1 MTLIKAVPMKRIRL
15 LIPLLIAVL
24 GCAMS
29 VQAAS
34 KDTLEDNGFNCA
46 PVGGLPNIKPA
57 TRCEKCE
64 TNPQNGTVRCDVYY
78 CDESG
83 ANCHPQATHAT
94 ADLQEADLEHP
105 LVGLG
110 DINADAVADIAVGD
124 PAHGQIVV
132 LSGAGDGVLATL
144 KSENPDPLSL
154 FGRWFTGIEDR
165 NGDAVPDLVVKDS
178 ANGKFSFFSG
188 LDGTKLASE
197 ERADIRNEEPLTT
210 TLPEMGRVAG
220 DAVVGD
226 LNKDGVADLAI
237 VDSSQ
242 GQVLIFSGADSSLV
256 TILPVPGLLDSVN
269 TGDRSVTNSALIGG
283 WCVERS
289 KYVQSGSWRTLETLW
304 NAEAGALFRL
314 PAGAQIKVRRG
325 VGWFGWDTQKQTLD
339 GVNTKNLSVGK
350 SYIPSR
356 MQMKVSQSTYVT
368 YTYCPVGP

>member
-1 MTLIKAVPMKRIRL
+1 MTLIKAVPMKWIRL

-46 PVGGLPNIKPA
+46 PVGGLPGIKPA

-64 TNPQNGTVRCDVYY
+64 TNPQNDTVKCDVFY
-78 CDESG
+78 CDQSG
-83 ANCHPQATHAT
+83 ANCHPQGIQAT
-94 ADLQEADLEHP
+94 ADLQEADIDHP

-110 DINADAVADIAVGD
+110 DINDDAVADIAVGD
-124 PAHGQIVV
+124 PVHGQIVV

-144 KSENPDPLSL
+144 KGENPRSL
-154 FGRWFTGIEDR
+154 IPFGQWFAGIEDR
-165 NGDAVPDLVVKDS
+165 NGDGVTDLVVKDS
-178 ANGKFSFFSG
+178 HDGQLSFFSG
-188 LDGTKLASE
+188 IGGAKLADPEPAKTREHAPVE
-197 ERADIRNEEPLTT
+197 ESFLQ
-210 TLPEMGRVAG
+210 MGRVAG

-237 VDSSQ
+237 VDPSR
-242 GQVLIFSGADSSLV
+242 GQILAFSGADGSLV
-256 TILPVPGLLDSVN
+256 KILPVPGLADPISM
-269 TGDRSVTNSALIGG
+269 RSRNVTSSTFVGNSCI
-283 WCVERS
+283 ERT

-304 NAEAGALFRL
+304 NVAARGHFRS

-325 VGWFGWDTQKQTLD
+325 AGWFGWDTQKQTLNGETIKLLTVD
-339 GVNTKNLSVGK
+339 KSV
-350 SYIPSR
+350 IPSR

-368 YTYCPVGP
+368 YGYCPVGP

>member
-1 MTLIKAVPMKRIRL
+1 M
-15 LIPLLIAVL
+15 AVL
-24 GCAMS
+24 GWTVS

-34 KDTLEDNGFNCA
+34 KNDLETNGFNCA

-64 TNPQNGTVRCDVYY
+64 TNPQTNTVRCDVYY

-94 ADLQEADLEHP
+94 ADPQEADLDHP
-105 LVGLG
+105 IVGLG

-132 LSGAGDGVLATL
+132 LSGAGDGVLVTL

-165 NGDAVPDLVVKDS
+165 NGDAVADLVVKDS
-178 ANGKFSFFSG
+178 ADGKFSFFSG
-188 LDGTKLASE
+188 LDGTKLTSE
-197 ERADIRNEEPLTT
+197 ERADTFNEESLTT

-237 VDSSQ
+237 VDPAQ
-242 GQVLIFSGADSSLV
+242 GQVLVFSGADSSLV
-256 TILPVPGLLDSVN
+256 TILPVPGLLDPVN
-269 TGDRSVTNSALIGG
+269 TGGRSVTNSALIFGSS
-283 WCVERS
+283 CVERS